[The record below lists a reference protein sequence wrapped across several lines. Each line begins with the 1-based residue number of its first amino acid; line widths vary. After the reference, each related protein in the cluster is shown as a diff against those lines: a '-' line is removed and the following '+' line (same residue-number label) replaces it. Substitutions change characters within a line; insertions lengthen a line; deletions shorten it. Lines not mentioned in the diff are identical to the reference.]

1 MHTCHDQTIKVQPL
15 PEAWGIEDG
24 RVSGSLAYLAFFEDF
39 VPVAPANDQYVICY
53 AFLYMPEDS
62 GDSGD

>member
-1 MHTCHDQTIKVQPL
+1 M